1 MIEIITREGEIKKIE
16 KDSPDTLEI
25 LRHSTAHLMA
35 LAVTELFPGTHL
47 GVGPAIK
54 DGFYYDFQL
63 DHKFSPEDLEKIE
76 KKMKELAKENLKF
89 EPEMIDYEKAL
100 KLFEEMGEKLKCEL
114 IEDRKEEKLSCF
126 RLGKFLDFCLGPHL
140 RSTKYI
146 KHFKL
151 LSIAGSYWKGD
162 EKREQ
167 LQRIYGT
174 VFFKKEDLDNYLK
187 FLEEAK
193 KRDHRRLG
201 KELDLF
207 SFHEEAGAGFVY
219 WHPKGSFI
227 RNIIENFWKE
237 EHLKRG
243 YQLVNIPHIAKH
255 TLWEQSGHYSYYKE
269 NMYTLKIDE
278 EEYVV
283 KPMNCPGHILIY
295 KTHLHSYRELPIR
308 FAELGTVYRYERSG
322 TLHGMLRVRGFTQ
335 DDGHIFCTPEQVID
349 EIDGVLDIC
358 EYMLNVFGFNEYEVE
373 LSVRD
378 PNNKEKY
385 AGTDDEWELAENSL
399 IKAME
404 KRNIKF
410 TRMEGEAVFYGPKI
424 DFKLIDSLGR
434 KWQCSTVQFDFTLP
448 RRFNVTYIGPDS
460 KEHLVFMVHR
470 AIMGSLERFFGT
482 LIEHY
487 GGAFP
492 LWLSPEHARVI
503 PVSEKFH
510 NYAFKVKE
518 TLENMGLRVFVDD
531 RNEKVGFK
539 IREAQLQK
547 IPYMLVVGEREEKA
561 GNISVRNRYEGD
573 MGSMGLEEF
582 SKMVKDFID
591 KKSIKP

>member
-1 MIEIITREGEIKKIE
+1 MLEIITREGEIKKIE
-16 KDSPDTLEI
+16 KDSPVALEI

-35 LAVTELFPGTHL
+35 LAVQELFPDAHL
-47 GVGPAIK
+47 GVGPAI
-54 DGFYYDFQL
+54 DSGFYYDFQL
-63 DHKFSPEDLEKIE
+63 EHKFTPEDLEKIE
-76 KKMKELAKENLKF
+76 KKMKELAKSNLKF
-89 EPEMIDYEKAL
+89 EPEIIDYQKAL
-100 KLFEEMGEKLKCEL
+100 SLFKDMGEELKCEL
-114 IEDRKEEKLSCF
+114 IEDRREEKLSCF
-126 RLGKFLDFCLGPHL
+126 RLGKFIDFCLGPHV
-140 RSTKYI
+140 RSTKVI

-174 VFFKKEDLDNYLK
+174 VFFKKEDLENYLK

-227 RNIIENFWKE
+227 RNVIETFWKD

-295 KTHLHSYRELPIR
+295 KSHLHSYRELPIR

-335 DDGHIFCTPEQVID
+335 DDGHIFCTPEQVVD
-349 EIDGVLDIC
+349 EIDGVLDLC
-358 EYMLNVFGFNEYEVE
+358 EYMLNVFGFQNYEVE

-378 PNNKEKY
+378 LNNKDKY

-410 TRMEGEAVFYGPKI
+410 KRMEGETVFYGPKI

-448 RRFNVTYIGPDS
+448 RRFNVTYIGQDS

-492 LWLSPEHARVI
+492 LWLSPEHARII
-503 PVSEKFH
+503 PVSEKFLE
-510 NYAFKVKE
+510 YGEKVKGIL
-518 TLENMGLRVFVDD
+518 LEKGLRVTVDD
-531 RNEKVGFK
+531 RNEKVGYK
-539 IREAQLQK
+539 IREAQIQK
-547 IPYMLVVGEREEKA
+547 IPYMLIVGEREVQAE
-561 GNISVRNRYEGD
+561 NISVRNRYEGD
-573 MGSMGLEEF
+573 LGSMEIEKF
-582 SKMVKDFID
+582 YEIVKNFID
-591 KKSIKP
+591 KKSVKP

>member
-1 MIEIITREGEIKKIE
+1 MLEIITREGEIKKIE
-16 KDSPDTLEI
+16 KDSEDALEI

-35 LAVTELFPGTHL
+35 LAVQELFPGTHL
-47 GVGPAIK
+47 GVGPAI
-54 DGFYYDFQL
+54 DNGFYYDFQI
-63 DHKFSPEDLEKIE
+63 DHKFTPEDLEKIE
-76 KKMKELAKENLKF
+76 KKMKTLAKSNLKF
-89 EPEMIDYEKAL
+89 EPEIIDYDKAL
-100 KLFEEMGEKLKCEL
+100 SLFKDMGEELKCEL

-126 RLGKFLDFCLGPHL
+126 KLGKFIDFCIGPHL
-140 RSTKYI
+140 RSTKPI

-174 VFFKKEDLDNYLK
+174 VFFKKEDLESHLK

-227 RNIIENFWKE
+227 RNIIETFWKE

-255 TLWEQSGHYSYYKE
+255 TLWERSGHYSYYKE

-295 KTHLHSYRELPIR
+295 KSHLHSYRELPIR

-358 EYMLNVFGFNEYEVE
+358 EYMLNVFGFENYEVE

-378 PNNKEKY
+378 LNNKEKY
-385 AGTDDEWELAENSL
+385 AGTDEEWELAENSL

-404 KRNIKF
+404 KRSIKF
-410 TRMEGEAVFYGPKI
+410 KRMEGEAVFYGPKI

-448 RRFNVTYIGPDS
+448 RRFNVTYIGQDS

-487 GGAFP
+487 AGAFP

-510 NYAFKVKE
+510 EYAHSLKE
-518 TLENMGLRVFVDD
+518 SLLKEGLRITVDD
-531 RNEKVGFK
+531 RNEKVGYK
-539 IREAQLQK
+539 IREAQIQK
-547 IPYMLVVGEREEKA
+547 IPYMLVVGEREVES

-573 MGSMGLEEF
+573 LGAMGIEDF
-582 SKMVKDFID
+582 SKMVKNLID